1 MSASLFSQ
9 KRIFDYFCNLRVM
22 HVTDD
27 KNIILREAFDRFN
40 DGMVF
45 YARQWLDKR
54 VDAEDV
60 VQELYIRLWEAPGLA
75 FDNERALKSY
85 LYKMVRNACINR
97 LGQKDALR
105 YAIDLIAEEI
115 HEERHVAFDETVAAE
130 ITAAIEQLPERTRMI
145 FKSVFFDGRKY
156 QEAAD
161 EHGVSV
167 NTVKTLLRVGM
178 RQLRRHFAGREALL
192 LSYLPILF

>member
-1 MSASLFSQ
+1 M
-9 KRIFDYFCNLRVM
+9 LRM
-22 HVTDD
+22 TDD
-27 KNIILREAFDRFN
+27 KNVILREAFDRFN
-40 DGMVF
+40 DGLVF
-45 YARQWLDKR
+45 YARQWLDKH

-60 VQELYIRLWEAPGLA
+60 VQELYIRLWEAPALA

-130 ITAAIEQLPERTRMI
+130 IIAAIEQLPERTRII

-167 NTVKTLLRVGM
+167 NTVKTLLRMGT

-192 LSYLPILF
+192 LSYLPLLL